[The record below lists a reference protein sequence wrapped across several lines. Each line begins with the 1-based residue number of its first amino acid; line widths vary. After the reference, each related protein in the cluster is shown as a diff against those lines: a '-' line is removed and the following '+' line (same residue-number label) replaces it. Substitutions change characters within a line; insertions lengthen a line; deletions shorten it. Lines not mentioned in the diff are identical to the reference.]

1 MSFEARDSKNNRYEV
16 LFSSYWSKDIKP
28 VVDSSTYPSRYGVEP
43 FGVKTNFNVPF
54 RYVTNDSTA
63 GKQTAYIN
71 KDLYYYNQLSGIT
84 SSIPSYYSTSYY
96 DLSPKAIYDSTN
108 GNSLKSQVISFTYT
122 NSNPS
127 YTFQNTF
134 SFSLI
139 QDDMPQL
146 FYTDTATNYTR
157 TYWTPNTI
165 SNWFSG
171 SNWYL
176 KWLEGSWSLDKAENC
191 VTSSS
196 CPTVTKTYT
205 QPLVSGGD
213 NIDVDTLYLKIYL
226 SYFEL
231 PFGDYEAYIT
241 GYSTLNLSYYKKY
254 TNTKEATQITL
265 TKSSPSTT
273 VTITPTFNLNNTLHT
288 LINNPI
294 TINVQLSGSNLVVTI
309 TQPYGFT
316 TISGLEGWVCGLME
330 TFEVISGK
338 ISMLNS
344 SSPITLADVSF
355 QYNNI
360 LHPCYFWSPTEEVAS
375 PKGVLDCY
383 SYYFPSSS
391 YYYAM
396 VPNSGC
402 PVIIWSPNYT
412 LKSGQSASYLQDGT
426 YLTDSSLSKVYADS
440 PVKYINIFA
449 EKANYTE
456 YYNYLLTDSG
466 YDYMLLNYGN
476 DENCYVGEGSSKT
489 AAGRFKTG
497 QNMASLNLYSSD
509 QSTILQSMPITCYYI
524 EYYPLRQNGNYL
536 YNDSGRTQSI
546 TIDSF
551 YLSSY
556 PQSYTNTFY
565 CNSTNNTSGTV
576 NISGNSSGY
585 LYTSWNY
592 LFFYN
597 DYTSSQST
605 TATMNYTY
613 RGKSYSLTKTYTYY
627 LPAACLAYRFYYNTA
642 YLSSAS
648 VATGSNTNYGN
659 SCSITSTSSYHSNIS
674 YTTTSGATTYS
685 GTTYFKISCTPSRPS
700 GCGRYNYQLKVYYA
714 KYYLNGSG
722 GTSTS
727 SWSTGTGTSV
737 NPYYSSDSITFADY
751 WFANTNQN
759 TYTFV
764 AEVSRTEISYPT
776 ITNCADNG
784 SYKRKIT
791 VKNPNSHAAYIYYT
805 SNKCTS
811 SSSIDSGATWSY
823 GGYVSAGGTI
833 TLSVT
838 DRSGWSDAYI
848 AVGIGCG
855 GSYYCTSWY
864 SESVSSSP
872 TKYSTAYIYHS

>member
-1 MSFEARDSKNNRYEV
+1 MGFNAKDSIDNIYEV
-16 LFSSYWSKDIKP
+16 RFSSYWSKDIKP
-28 VVDSSTYPSRYGVEP
+28 ITDSSTYPSRYGVEP

-54 RYVTNDSTA
+54 RYVTNDDTA

-84 SSIPSYYSTSYY
+84 FSIPSYYTNYY
-96 DLSPKAIYDSTN
+96 NLSPRAIYDDTN
-108 GNSLKSQVISFTYT
+108 GNSLKSQVISYTYT

-146 FYTDTATNYTR
+146 FDTNTSTHF
-157 TYWTPNTI
+157 TYWTPNTV

-176 KWLEGSWSLDKAENC
+176 KWVEGSWSFDKAENC

-205 QPLVSGGD
+205 QPFVSGGS

-231 PFGDYEAYIT
+231 PFGDYATYMT
-241 GYSTLNLSYYKKY
+241 TTNTLNFASLKKY
-254 TNTKEATQITL
+254 TNINGTKSVVL
-265 TKSSPSTT
+265 TKSSPSNT
-273 VTITPTFNLNNTLHT
+273 VTLTPTFNIEGYVFT
-288 LINNPI
+288 IKDPI
-294 TINVQLSGSNLVVTI
+294 TINVQLSGTNLVVTI

-316 TISGLEGWVCGLME
+316 TLSGLEGWVCGLME
-330 TFEVISGK
+330 TFEVVSGK
-338 ISMLNS
+338 ISMLSS
-344 SSPITLADVSF
+344 SSPISLADVSF
-355 QYNNI
+355 QYNSN
-360 LHPCYFWSPTEEVAS
+360 LHPCYFWSPTEEVAY

-396 VPNSGC
+396 IPNSGC

-412 LKSGQSASYLQDGT
+412 LKSGQSASQLQDGT

-440 PVKYINIFA
+440 AVKYVNVFA
-449 EKANYTE
+449 GKANYTE
-456 YYNYLLTDSG
+456 YYNYLLTDDG
-466 YDYMLLNYGN
+466 YNYMLSLYGN

-497 QNMASLNLYSSD
+497 GNMASLKLYSSD
-509 QSTILQSMPITCYYI
+509 QSTLINSMPITCYYI
-524 EYYPLRQNGNYL
+524 EYYPLRKDGDYL

-551 YLSSY
+551 YLSTY
-556 PQSYTNTFY
+556 PQSYTNAFY
-565 CNSTNNTSGTV
+565 CNNTFNTSGTV

-585 LYTSWNY
+585 LFVYGSN
-592 LFFYN
+592 LVFYS
-597 DYTSSQST
+597 DYRSSQST

-613 RGKSYSLTKTYTYY
+613 CGKSYSLTKTYTYY
-627 LPAACLAYRFYYNTA
+627 LPTACIGYRFYYNTA

-648 VATGSNTNYGN
+648 VATGSNTNYGS
-659 SCSITSTSSYHSNIS
+659 SCSITSTSSYHSSIS
-674 YTTTSGATTYS
+674 YTNVSGATAYS

-727 SWSTGTGTSV
+727 SWSTGTGTSL
-737 NPYYSSDSITFADY
+737 NPYYSSDSLTFADY

-764 AEVSRTEISYPT
+764 AEVTRTEISYPT

-791 VKNPNSHAAYIYYT
+791 VKNPNSYSVYVYYT

-823 GGYVSAGGTI
+823 GGYISGGGTG
-833 TLSVT
+833 TFYVT

-848 AVGIGCG
+848 AVGISCG
-855 GSYYCTSWY
+855 GSYYCVSWY

-872 TKYSTAYIYHS
+872 TKYSSSYIYHS